1 MSEFMAMLEAGL
13 RMVLSFIN
21 SGGSV
26 LLSIDLLGF
35 PLMGWAGAGAIVADV
50 ILFFGDEDG
59 ETE

>member
-1 MSEFMAMLEAGL
+1 MLEAGL

-26 LLSIDLLGF
+26 LLSIELLGF
-35 PLMGWAGAGAIVADV
+35 PLMGWAGAGAIVTDV